1 MGEGGSLRFSSAS
14 KVSQVIATFI
24 FRGTFV
30 TLMRNFG
37 VRPPPNFANSVL
49 AVISLC
55 ARGRNLLEAC
65 DPPHRFCRPH
75 QILRRNLILSDSVR
89 TRFVL
94 RFPWALQI
102 SFRLPRIVRTA
113 ALWKADG
120 CQGAGLRAAGRSL
133 PGIQVALG
141 VRLASHYPIQV
152 EF

>member
-1 MGEGGSLRFSSAS
+1 MGGGGVAKSLFCLRSFTSYCHFHF
-14 KVSQVIATFI
+14 Q
-24 FRGTFV
+24 
-30 TLMRNFG
+30 RNFCHADAELWA
-37 VRPPPNFANSVL
+37 RPPPNFANSVL